1 MQKNHNI
8 VSVGARIVN
17 YERTIE
23 KIQGEVATL
32 VCEVEGIPAPTVTW
46 KKNYGQIDTETDP
59 NYDILEDCSLLIKQV
74 KVMVTM
80 FFS

>member
-1 MQKNHNI
+1 M
-8 VSVGARIVN
+8 N

-59 NYDILEDCSLLIKQV
+59 NYDILEDGSLLIKQV

>member
-23 KIQGEVATL
+23 MIQGEVATL

-46 KKNYGQIDTETDP
+46 KMNYGQIDTETDP
-59 NYDILEDCSLLIKQV
+59 NYDKIGRAHV
-74 KVMVTM
+74 
-80 FFS
+80 